1 MKDKI
6 ESLTKNFTPFELN
19 SINEEFLESSYKNIK
34 FSMSQNNRYLIIQN
48 NIYSSINYDDNIQ
61 KYHSPYFEKEPQ
73 NNKSGVVKLPPINI
87 SRVNQLQEFMDN
99 AK

>member
-34 FSMSQNNRYLIIQN
+34 FSISHNNRYLII
-48 NIYSSINYDDNIQ
+48 
-61 KYHSPYFEKEPQ
+61 
-73 NNKSGVVKLPPINI
+73 
-87 SRVNQLQEFMDN
+87 
-99 AK
+99 